1 MTNVGFINILI
12 TIYEWKNRPKL
23 RFADV
28 LSLPNMFFPVGYI
41 SLYVT
46 GFNVVFFW
54 VRSID

>member
-23 RFADV
+23 RLADV

-46 GFNVVFFW
+46 GFNVVFFG
-54 VRSID
+54 

>member
-46 GFNVVFFW
+46 GFNVVFFG
-54 VRSID
+54 